1 MSLEGKNLTS
11 VLSGKLSIDFKPHK
25 YLNIKK
31 MSLENDGNAVCD
43 VDMPN
48 LVKGT
53 TLMLR

>member
-1 MSLEGKNLTS
+1 MTLEGKNLTS
-11 VLSGKLSIDFKPHK
+11 ALSGKFSIDFKPHK

-31 MSLENDGNAVCD
+31 MSLESEGNAICD

-53 TLMLR
+53 TLMFR

>member
-11 VLSGKLSIDFKPHK
+11 ALSGKLSIEFKPHK
-25 YLNIKK
+25 YLNIKQ